1 MINLNDPSN
10 VEKVDRLI
18 KNENELEMTWN
29 KSGYHVCQNCN
40 GLVLADDSEWLGED
54 EAGKGWT
61 ETTYTCENCGAWRK
75 EKHPE

>member
-1 MINLNDPSN
+1 MQ
-10 VEKVDRLI
+10 
-18 KNENELEMTWN
+18 LEMEY
-29 KSGYHVCQNCN
+29 KSGEAGGYHVCRACN

-54 EAGKGWT
+54 EAGKGWI